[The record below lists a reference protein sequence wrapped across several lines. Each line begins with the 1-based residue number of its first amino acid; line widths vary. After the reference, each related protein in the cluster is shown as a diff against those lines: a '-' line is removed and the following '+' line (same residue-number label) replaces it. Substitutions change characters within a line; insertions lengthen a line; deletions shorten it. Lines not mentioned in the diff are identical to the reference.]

1 MNDKKKLGMYI
12 AVKKANAM
20 FEENVGIDINLIDD
34 AFLTL
39 NDVEKEIFKKF
50 YIESK
55 RLYDVAEEIE
65 YAYSY
70 TRKIKMDLDKKM
82 KGIVSELSN

>member
-20 FEENVGIDINLIDD
+20 FEDNVGIDINLIDE
-34 AFLTL
+34 AFLSL
-39 NDVEKEIFKKF
+39 NEVEKEIFTKF

-82 KGIVSELSN
+82 KKIVADLSN